1 VSSSRLRLSATDRR
15 EAVLD
20 AACREFC
27 RGSYRG
33 TTTAEIARAAG
44 ITEPILYRHFPSKR
58 DLYLACLEQT
68 WRRLRERWEEAFA
81 AEPDP
86 EEWVPTIARTYLEAR
101 PPFLLINLWIQSL
114 NEAGDDP
121 QIRRF
126 LRRQI
131 REVHDYLA
139 RVIRRA
145 QSAGGVAADR
155 DAPAEAWILLSG
167 GLLVTIDQRL
177 GGLLG
182 NDLEAV
188 RRERRR
194 WLTGGG

>member
-1 VSSSRLRLSATDRR
+1 MMATRPRLTATERR

-20 AACREFC
+20 AACNEFC

-33 TTTAEIARAAG
+33 TTTADIARASG
-44 ITEPILYRHFPSKR
+44 ISEPILYRHFRSKR
-58 DLYLACLEQT
+58 DLYLACLDRT
-68 WRRLRERWEEAFA
+68 WQRLRERWDGALA

-86 EEWVPTIARTYLEAR
+86 GEWLPTIARTYLEAR
-101 PPFLLINLWIQSL
+101 RPFVLINLWIQSL
-114 NEAGDDP
+114 NEAGKDP
-121 QIRRF
+121 DIRRF

-131 REVHDYLA
+131 RDVHDYLA
-139 RVIRRA
+139 DVIRRA
-145 QSAGGVAADR
+145 QAAGGLAADR
-155 DAPAEAWILLSG
+155 DPQAEAWILLSG

-182 NDLEAV
+182 HDLEAV

-194 WLTGGG
+194 WLTGAA

>member
-1 VSSSRLRLSATDRR
+1 M
-15 EAVLD
+15 LD

-27 RGSYRG
+27 RASYRG
-33 TTTAEIARAAG
+33 TTTTAEIARAAG

-58 DLYLACLEQT
+58 DLYLACLDRT
-68 WRRLRERWEEAFA
+68 WGRLRESWDEALA

-86 EEWVPTIARTYLEAR
+86 GGWLPAIARTYLEAHR
-101 PPFLLINLWIQSL
+101 PFVLINLWIQSL

-121 QIRRF
+121 EIRRF

-131 REVHDYLA
+131 RDVHDYLA
-139 RVIRRA
+139 DVIRRA
-145 QSAGGVAADR
+145 QTAGGVAADR
-155 DAPAEAWILLSG
+155 DPQAEAWIFLSG

-182 NDLEAV
+182 DDLEAV

-194 WLTGGG
+194 WLTGAA

>member
-1 VSSSRLRLSATDRR
+1 MTATRSRLTAIERR

-20 AACREFC
+20 AACSEFC

-33 TTTAEIARAAG
+33 TTTADIARASG
-44 ITEPILYRHFPSKR
+44 ISEPILYRHFRSKR
-58 DLYLACLEQT
+58 DLYLACLDRT
-68 WRRLRERWEEAFA
+68 WQRLRERWDEALA

-86 EEWVPTIARTYLEAR
+86 GEWLPAIARTYLEAR
-101 PPFLLINLWIQSL
+101 RPFVLINLWIQSL
-114 NEAGDDP
+114 NEAGKDP
-121 QIRRF
+121 EIRRF

-131 REVHDYLA
+131 RDVHDYLA
-139 RVIRRA
+139 DVIRRA
-145 QSAGGVAADR
+145 QAAGGLAADR
-155 DAPAEAWILLSG
+155 DPQAEAWILLSG

-182 NDLEAV
+182 DDLEAV

-194 WLTGGG
+194 WLTGAA